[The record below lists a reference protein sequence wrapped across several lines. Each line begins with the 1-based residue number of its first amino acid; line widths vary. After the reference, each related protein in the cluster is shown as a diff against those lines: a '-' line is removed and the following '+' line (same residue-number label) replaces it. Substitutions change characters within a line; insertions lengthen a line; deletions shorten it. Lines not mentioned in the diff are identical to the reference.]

1 MRRSPLGASAST
13 SDCISLRHFWP
24 SLAPQILRRWCSAPR
39 ISARR
44 WRLPSKGATPA
55 SERAVAPS
63 AASVIGTTVAAT
75 IKTRRNMGW
84 SICADMNPRCG
95 RPHLLRHCC
104 GASRRKKGMRVT
116 PLASSLCPLVPANDS
131 GDLNW
136 LALPPECAE
145 RANTLL
151 VGRSGRRRLGE
162 AIERRG
168 HDVGEAG
175 GRRQA
180 RELGRVEPARLVE
193 FLVEDRLARA
203 PAGGK
208 AQDDEM
214 PLDPA
219 LRIAD
224 DGFAKAGERNRF
236 DCQPRLLVHL
246 ARHGLRERLADLDHA
261 SGQGEQAM
269 GWRACA
275 AHHKYLAIAHDG
287 GAHGEVGTLGIGSCV
302 RHGGGLSKSM
312 M

>member
-1 MRRSPLGASAST
+1 
-13 SDCISLRHFWP
+13 
-24 SLAPQILRRWCSAPR
+24 
-39 ISARR
+39 RR

-55 SERAVAPS
+55 SARAVAPA
-63 AASVIGTTVAAT
+63 AASVIATTVAAT

-84 SICADMNPRCG
+84 SVCADMNPRCG
-95 RPHLLRHCC
+95 ETAMSRHCR
-104 GASRRKKGMRVT
+104 GARRRKKGMRVT
-116 PLASSLCPLVPANDS
+116 PLASSLCPLVAATTRGPNWIPAS
-131 GDLNW
+131 AGS
-136 LALPPECAE
+136 E
-145 RANTLL
+145 RRWRTRSSL
-151 VGRSGRRRLGE
+151 GRLGGRRLSE

-236 DCQPRLLVHL
+236 DCQSCLLVHL
-246 ARHGLRERLADLDHA
+246 AR
-261 SGQGEQAM
+261 
-269 GWRACA
+269 
-275 AHHKYLAIAHDG
+275 
-287 GAHGEVGTLGIGSCV
+287 
-302 RHGGGLSKSM
+302 
-312 M
+312 